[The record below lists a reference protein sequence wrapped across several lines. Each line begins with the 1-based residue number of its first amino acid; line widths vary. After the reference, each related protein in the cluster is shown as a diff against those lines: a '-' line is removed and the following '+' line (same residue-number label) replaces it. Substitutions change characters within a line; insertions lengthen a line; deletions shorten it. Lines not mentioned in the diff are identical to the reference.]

1 MGQSKY
7 GRSDNSR
14 DIEYERIAMMY
25 QGGSGPIFDRVRV
38 SYVEDAYP
46 RVRVSYVGYAYPT

>member
-1 MGQSKY
+1 MLSIQPG
-7 GRSDNSR
+7 DV
-14 DIEYERIAMMY
+14 IY

-46 RVRVSYVGYAYPT
+46 RVRVSYVEDASPRVRVSYVEDASPT